1 MAENLIKAI
10 DRWGIETPTK
20 IAYDYL
26 GKTNTYAELKAY
38 SDALA
43 SYLLNLNLPKGAPVI
58 VLEGRTLKLNRCFFR
73 GGQSRTCLY
82 SNC

>member
-58 VLEGRTLKLNRCFFR
+58 VFGGQTFEIDRCFFR

-82 SNC
+82 SC